1 MISIRHARV
10 DENIKR
16 IPGYVYPTQRQCIWA
31 ELDIWLKE
39 QKYCG
44 YGNGTQVLIKNTKE
58 Q

>member
-1 MISIRHARV
+1 MLALMK
-10 DENIKR
+10 NIKR
-16 IPGYVYPTQRQCIWA
+16 IPGYVYLTRRQCIWA